1 VALLAALQGSPT
13 SVQVGQVTAVA
24 WPGQVDLAIGLAQQA
39 DRPHE
44 WPGFGR
50 LAPGP
55 LRLVVV
61 PDSRRLDSLTLGR
74 APRWGAAVALP
85 GLRTIVIRADGEDLS
100 RTLRHELGHL
110 ALHQQVSVRLP
121 LWFDEGYATWAAG
134 EWDRLGALELNLA
147 VARGALPGFR
157 NLDGALRGTET
168 SADAAYAL
176 AASAVTELARR
187 NPTGTLTPLLARLQG
202 GSDFDAAVLAT
213 TGLPVER
220 FEEEWQRSVRRR
232 YGLATWL
239 LAGGGWVVVAL
250 TVLGLVHFR
259 RRADQ
264 KRRAALDDGWEVE
277 PEALEG
283 PELDP
288 TR

>member
-1 VALLAALQGSPT
+1 MT
-13 SVQVGQVTAVA
+13 
-24 WPGQVDLAIGLAQQA
+24 LAISLAEQA
-39 DRPHE
+39 DRPAE

-50 LAPGP
+50 LASGP

-85 GLRTIVIRADGEDLS
+85 ALRTIVIRADGENLP
-100 RTLRHELGHL
+100 RTLRHELAHL
-110 ALHQQVSVRLP
+110 ALHEQVNVRVP
-121 LWFDEGYATWAAG
+121 LWFDEGYAAWAAG
-134 EWDRLGALELNLA
+134 EWERLGSLELNLA
-147 VARGALPGFR
+147 VARGALPGLR
-157 NLDGALRGTET
+157 QLDGALRGTET

-187 NPTGTLTPLLARLQG
+187 NPSGSLAPLLRQLHQG
-202 GSDFDAAVLAT
+202 TSFDAAVLST
-213 TGLPVER
+213 TGLSVDR

-239 LAGGGWVVVAL
+239 LAGGGWALVAIA
-250 TVLGLVHFR
+250 VLGLVHFR
-259 RRADQ
+259 RRADRP
-264 KRRAALDDGWEVE
+264 RRAALDEGWEIE
-277 PEALEG
+277 PEPLDG
-283 PELDP
+283 NELDP